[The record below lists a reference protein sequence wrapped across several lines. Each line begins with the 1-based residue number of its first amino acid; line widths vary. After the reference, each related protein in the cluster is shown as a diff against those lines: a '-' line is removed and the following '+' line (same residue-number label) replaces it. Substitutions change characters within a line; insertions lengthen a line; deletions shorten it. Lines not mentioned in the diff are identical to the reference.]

1 MKLHFQKVK
10 FSRLT
15 LLGARDPNWGTF
27 PCFRLFVKFNLVTV
41 CLNSMH
47 SKQKLLNWP
56 SGVSFVST
64 EELLEYYYVGG
75 ESIRS
80 DLGIFDSLDAY
91 NMSRFHNET
100 ASTFDIVYCQFG
112 PNDCRELW
120 VPVMTYFGQ
129 GVFIRD

>member
-1 MKLHFQKVK
+1 
-10 FSRLT
+10 
-15 LLGARDPNWGTF
+15 
-27 PCFRLFVKFNLVTV
+27 
-41 CLNSMH
+41 MH
-47 SKQKLLNWP
+47 SKQKLLDWP

-100 ASTFDIVYCQFG
+100 ASTFNILYCQFG
-112 PNDCRELW
+112 PNDCRDLW
-120 VPVMTYFGQ
+120 VPIMTYFGQ
-129 GVFIRD
+129 GVF

>member
-1 MKLHFQKVK
+1 
-10 FSRLT
+10 
-15 LLGARDPNWGTF
+15 
-27 PCFRLFVKFNLVTV
+27 
-41 CLNSMH
+41 MH

-129 GVFIRD
+129 GVFIRDKSELQTLKIIFEKESFLLKSLYAVLLF